1 MGQIIYYKISN
12 LDFEKND
19 KLITYLED
27 VKNEAQAK
35 AKIEEFKQ
43 AVAKITGML
52 IDLDVFTIS
61 DIIDIVKDEKE
72 LIERCNEAIDLIN
85 QKNWL
90 IWLIETIKINS
101 LIIFLIIT

>member
-85 QKNWL
+85 QKN
-90 IWLIETIKINS
+90 
-101 LIIFLIIT
+101 